1 MRTPIIAGN
10 WKLNKNIEE
19 TISYLE
25 NFNPAVKNINDIE
38 IIICPPHT
46 SLSAA
51 RTHLDNTTIII
62 GSQNMYHEPK
72 GNFTGEISASMIKE
86 LCTHVIIGHSE
97 RRNLFSETDEM
108 VNKKVKTAIDHD
120 LIPII
125 CYGEKLEEKEAGLT
139 AAIISKQVRKSLS
152 GIRAISGN
160 QLILAYEPVWA
171 IGSGQS
177 ASPSETNILIRNV
190 IRPTVSG
197 LFGSSTSEKMR
208 VLYGGSVN
216 EKNIESFLTE
226 SEIDGALI
234 GGASLKHAV
243 FSNII
248 KIVEKYYNS

>member
-10 WKLNKNIEE
+10 WKLNNNIQE
-19 TISYLE
+19 TISFFE
-25 NFNPAVKNINDIE
+25 NFNPVVKNIIEIE
-38 IIICPPHT
+38 IIICPPYT

-51 RTHLDNTTIII
+51 KTHIDNTKIIL
-62 GSQNMYHEPK
+62 GSQNMYNEPM

-108 VNKKVKTAIDHD
+108 VNKKVKTAIVHD

-125 CYGEKLEEKEAGLT
+125 CFGEKLEEKKAGMT

-152 GIRAISGN
+152 GIGAISGN

-177 ASPSETNILIRNV
+177 ASPTETNILIRNV

-197 LFGSSTSEKMR
+197 LFGSNTAEKMR

-216 EKNIESFLTE
+216 EKNIESFLAE

-234 GGASLKHAV
+234 GGASLKHDV

-248 KIVEKYYNS
+248 KITEQYCNT